1 MEHTSINSKL
11 YFSNKVLHD
20 GNYQTWQQRFA
31 ASTAVYKLKPYLTIT
46 QEDFNDLNRLNEI
59 AMGNVYPD
67 DDDTKDPLTLNGRE
81 KTEYK
86 RWHNLEKLW
95 AMLVMQINDKQ
106 LYILNSVQEPN
117 TGAAWRSLQEFH
129 TEKSKHVLRKLMRAF
144 HELQIGTNEK
154 LKTFIVRVNTLLVKI
169 TQHKKPNSVHP
180 ITEAMKSSAFL
191 NALVKDIRFTTSLTI
206 LHMNKIDD
214 APLTFEQICDKLTSM
229 HTAVT

>member
-1 MEHTSINSKL
+1 
-11 YFSNKVLHD
+11 
-20 GNYQTWQQRFA
+20 
-31 ASTAVYKLKPYLTIT
+31 
-46 QEDFNDLNRLNEI
+46 
-59 AMGNVYPD
+59 
-67 DDDTKDPLTLNGRE
+67 
-81 KTEYK
+81 
-86 RWHNLEKLW
+86 
-95 AMLVMQINDKQ
+95 MLIMQINDKQ

-229 HTAVT
+229 HTALTEIPASGNSFFQKQSAFYTGTRQLPRPRPPLPRVLRVRVPVYLPRLPQKKGLRST